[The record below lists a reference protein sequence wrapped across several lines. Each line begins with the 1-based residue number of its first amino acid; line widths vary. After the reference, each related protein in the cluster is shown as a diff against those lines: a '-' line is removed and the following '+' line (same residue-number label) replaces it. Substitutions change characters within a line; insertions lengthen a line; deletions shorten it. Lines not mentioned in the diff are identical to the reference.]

1 MNEILERFLR
11 TFHALERP
19 SMGDRIVAAVL
30 GALSLAVAVLL
41 LVGFS
46 FVVLI
51 ALILIAKL
59 LFGLAIY
66 RWWMR
71 RRERRQQRES
81 FRPRGFDDATS
92 DSGFDRPATRRIITI
107 EMQSDETIKK

>member
-30 GALSLAVAVLL
+30 GALALAVAVLL

-81 FRPRGFDDATS
+81 FRPRGFDDATC
-92 DSGFDRPATRRIITI
+92 DSGFDRPAARRIITI